1 MSQLPKS
8 NINTIK
14 HNNMKHLRKF
24 NSLTEFN
31 STKNTI
37 PTPWIALV
45 ETDSIYSQTNSQ
57 NE

>member
-1 MSQLPKS
+1 
-8 NINTIK
+8 
-14 HNNMKHLRKF
+14 MKHLRKF
-24 NSLTEFN
+24 DSLTEFN

-45 ETDSIYSQTNSQ
+45 EIDFIYSQTNTQ